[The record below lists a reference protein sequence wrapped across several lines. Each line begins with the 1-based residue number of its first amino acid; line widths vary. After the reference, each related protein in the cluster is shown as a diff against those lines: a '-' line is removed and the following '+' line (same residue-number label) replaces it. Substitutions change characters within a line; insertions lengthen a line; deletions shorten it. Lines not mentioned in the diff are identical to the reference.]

1 MEIPR
6 LLAKPGVYLRRN
18 RLFRRHRP
26 QGELRRTGDHLHLPG
41 VHLLDPLRRGGP
53 RKRRLR
59 VSDLVDHLRL
69 APLAPR
75 RNLRNHRVRHLR
87 LQQTRARIPHRR
99 GVPRQQLHRHG
110 QRDRRCRSPRNPLRG
125 RRVHSGRIRPEGHLG
140 RPSTAKTGT
149 TEVRPTPRAATGTST
164 SPPTSGPPSPVSRC
178 TPTAAWP
185 NSC

>member
-6 LLAKPGVYLRRN
+6 LLANPGVYLRRN

-99 GVPRQQLHRHG
+99 GVPRQQLHRCG

-140 RPSTAKTGT
+140 GPRRRKLVLRRSDLRQGLQLGLQQVPRPLDHPARCRGALQ
-149 TEVRPTPRAATGTST
+149 RPRG
-164 SPPTSGPPSPVSRC
+164 
-178 TPTAAWP
+178 P